1 MRNGATIH
9 GYARCS
15 TNEEQQ
21 DINRQVR
28 ELKGQGAEKIWLEYE
43 HGDAACKEQQKL
55 MLEVSRLARST
66 KQLCDIIDIIR
77 EKKLRLI
84 ITNSIT
90 MDCRSGNPDPMTEAF
105 LQIAGVFSQLEL
117 SMIRA
122 RVRSGM
128 ENARLKGKRIG
139 RKPIGPED
147 IPDSFFRYYSRFQ
160 AGEINLS
167 ELARLTQKSR
177 PTMYHYIRVLEG

>member
-1 MRNGATIH
+1 
-9 GYARCS
+9 
-15 TNEEQQ
+15 
-21 DINRQVR
+21 
-28 ELKGQGAEKIWLEYE
+28 
-43 HGDAACKEQQKL
+43 
-55 MLEVSRLARST
+55 MLFRS
-66 KQLCDIIDIIR
+66 
-77 EKKLRLI
+77 
-84 ITNSIT
+84 
-90 MDCRSGNPDPMTEAF
+90 
-105 LQIAGVFSQLEL
+105 
-117 SMIRA
+117 
-122 RVRSGM
+122 VRSGM